1 MQSRNRSLS
10 VADSGSENQPV
21 LSASTNPAVL
31 VKVSECYQCQILT
44 LTCIS
49 KIARRYE
56 LEKNNAEA
64 ELNALRLRLG
74 DITNDDNEAQ
84 TPRRSKR
91 RRIRS
96 SSPDSQD
103 EDVVSRANDTFV
115 YQAGHKFFLVHGPWI
130 HLGADLFET
139 EFDEDYNAAERFEN
153 DESKAQGQ
161 LQEVWRLLCGK
172 FERGVLQQKWVYR
185 AVCFFFIHRLPIQPL
200 KHMQFMKGLKTERY
214 NTASRIRN
222 HCAAIFNVPEV
233 DLMNAEAR
241 KTKFRDRIG
250 WVDNGV
256 GGSYSTVDVE
266 ILHKNYA
273 GEYSLSSIFLNPI
286 LMGVSIHCVFNVSN
300 PHCF

>member
-1 MQSRNRSLS
+1 M
-10 VADSGSENQPV
+10 
-21 LSASTNPAVL
+21 
-31 VKVSECYQCQILT
+31 
-44 LTCIS
+44 
-49 KIARRYE
+49 
-56 LEKNNAEA
+56 
-64 ELNALRLRLG
+64 NALRRKLG
-74 DITNDDNEAQ
+74 DITNDDNG
-84 TPRRSKR
+84 TPHRSKR
-91 RRIRS
+91 RRNRS

-103 EDVVSRANDTFV
+103 EDVGSRANDTFV

-130 HLGADLFET
+130 HLGEDLFET
-139 EFDEDYNAAERFEN
+139 EFDETYNAAERFEN

-172 FERGVLQQKWVYR
+172 FEREALQQKCVHR
-185 AVCFFFIHRLPIQPL
+185 AVRYFFIHWLLTQPL
-200 KHMQFMKGLKTERY
+200 KHTMQFMKGLKTERY
-214 NTASRIRN
+214 NTASRVRN

-241 KTKFRDRIG
+241 KTKFRNRIG
-250 WVDNGV
+250 WVDNEGGG

-286 LMGVSIHCVFNVSN
+286 LMGVSIYIFNVSN